1 MVKFGHNFPKLQK
14 EEWKEEYLNYKLLK
28 HYIKV
33 EKNKNEK
40 IDQKELI
47 RTFINMLNKEI
58 KKVYLFYVQQER
70 EIYIMI
76 NSHLHIRNTYDT
88 MNSQSINSEVSEL
101 IKIIKLAYDLLSY
114 IKANMTGVQKILKKF
129 DKKFHEEIKGKIRD
143 KFLNDKLSND
153 NSDIVYIFQFKI
165 INEVC
170 ALVEDLKFDLFAKY
184 KAMMEREKK
193 NVELISKEYN
203 NNSVID
209 NDFSF
214 NHDDDSN
221 SGSKEKL
228 VNVSDE
234 NNTNIVSTVSQNE
247 VVNEIEIK
255 TNFSLIDVEIGKI
268 ERVFLQLKNMY
279 KVWNTQIKFAIMQE
293 KVSFDDI
300 FSRSISEEEILRS
313 LNRSADENDAINISN
328 SNVKNSQGNLS
339 TSSLISKEN
348 FSNVI
353 LTFIHSAL
361 LSSLMYIILPHI
373 FFVMNTQYFTNRSA
387 IIEILM
393 VFPLADAIA
402 YTFSG
407 KWASVTFKKP
417 MMLSF
422 LLVNLSCLSYSI
434 GIHKRLSF
442 LLIIGRLIGGFA
454 YNAEI
459 NRLYIANYVPKRKKS
474 LMLLIHKIS
483 GMIGKVLGILIQL
496 LIYSFM
502 SDKDIKIF
510 IMPSSVIA
518 FFCFIMLIVVFFLYS
533 EPLDFKFNKYNDNQS
548 QSDHSST
555 MGGLSIESS
564 LTNQDS
570 ETIKILNKKL
580 KKLNEDSQ
588 FTDTNLVTKAI
599 ENIIIRNKNKARVF
613 FLLTTVVLLNKFFL
627 YSVVLIVTQ
636 ITIAYSA
643 IKSSLCLLCTFTFSI
658 PLYLVNYFYL
668 SKKISSRLFFI
679 ILLISLPIINAFIL
693 LFKEIS
699 TVIIIILMIIAVLLS
714 MLVEDTSLHMFSKL
728 IPYDYSPVFNI
739 SSISIIQFISHIG
752 IISSCFILIEIK
764 VDNQIKI
771 IGLSEIAI
779 YCLSLLF
786 SLVMY
791 KELKE
796 RPISRLVRL
805 RSTRKFKRTQI

>member
-279 KVWNTQIKFAIMQE
+279 KVWNTQIKYAIMQE

-313 LNRSADENDAINISN
+313 LNRSADENDAINI
-328 SNVKNSQGNLS
+328 
-339 TSSLISKEN
+339 
-348 FSNVI
+348 
-353 LTFIHSAL
+353 
-361 LSSLMYIILPHI
+361 
-373 FFVMNTQYFTNRSA
+373 
-387 IIEILM
+387 
-393 VFPLADAIA
+393 
-402 YTFSG
+402 
-407 KWASVTFKKP
+407 
-417 MMLSF
+417 
-422 LLVNLSCLSYSI
+422 
-434 GIHKRLSF
+434 
-442 LLIIGRLIGGFA
+442 
-454 YNAEI
+454 
-459 NRLYIANYVPKRKKS
+459 
-474 LMLLIHKIS
+474 
-483 GMIGKVLGILIQL
+483 
-496 LIYSFM
+496 
-502 SDKDIKIF
+502 
-510 IMPSSVIA
+510 
-518 FFCFIMLIVVFFLYS
+518 
-533 EPLDFKFNKYNDNQS
+533 
-548 QSDHSST
+548 
-555 MGGLSIESS
+555 
-564 LTNQDS
+564 
-570 ETIKILNKKL
+570 
-580 KKLNEDSQ
+580 
-588 FTDTNLVTKAI
+588 
-599 ENIIIRNKNKARVF
+599 
-613 FLLTTVVLLNKFFL
+613 
-627 YSVVLIVTQ
+627 
-636 ITIAYSA
+636 
-643 IKSSLCLLCTFTFSI
+643 
-658 PLYLVNYFYL
+658 
-668 SKKISSRLFFI
+668 
-679 ILLISLPIINAFIL
+679 
-693 LFKEIS
+693 
-699 TVIIIILMIIAVLLS
+699 
-714 MLVEDTSLHMFSKL
+714 
-728 IPYDYSPVFNI
+728 
-739 SSISIIQFISHIG
+739 
-752 IISSCFILIEIK
+752 
-764 VDNQIKI
+764 
-771 IGLSEIAI
+771 
-779 YCLSLLF
+779 
-786 SLVMY
+786 
-791 KELKE
+791 
-796 RPISRLVRL
+796 
-805 RSTRKFKRTQI
+805 